1 MSLRWRAVLIAG
13 IALIVPWALAAA
25 WMMHGVQA
33 NLDRAL
39 DDRLAM
45 SARMVSGLMARA
57 ALLPQRSPHAAPQ
70 PDWAEVIR
78 VSSQDGIACEI
89 RSEQGAVIAQTDGS
103 PDAAANALPMGYST
117 REIDGK
123 SWRIYLLD
131 RHGYQIITADRID
144 KREVLTAEMLRAAS
158 IPFLIAVVGGL
169 VALWFGIDRG
179 LSPLK
184 TLRQTLRDKRTD
196 DTNPIDG
203 GHAPA
208 ELQPVIGALNG
219 LLTRLAQALAH
230 QRAFTD
236 AAAHE
241 LRTPLT
247 AIDTHLQ
254 VARLVEGEEG
264 QASLQHAEEGVRR
277 LRHTLDQMMT
287 LARTEGAMQNVD
299 PCASV
304 TAVVGDMLARM
315 DAPSRARIVLTTD
328 GLDAGTPIPKHMLD
342 TSIRNLVDNALRYS
356 PADQPIALNV
366 AFDSRD
372 KRCRIEVADRGPGLS
387 DKQAE
392 QIGQRFW
399 RGDQG
404 RRQGEGAG
412 LGISIVRAIMG
423 RFGGAL
429 ELKPREGGGL
439 LAVLQ
444 MPLI

>member
-39 DDRLAM
+39 DERLAM
-45 SARMVSGLMARA
+45 SARMVAGLMARA
-57 ALLPQRSPHAAPQ
+57 ALLPQASPNAAPQ

-78 VSSQDGIACEI
+78 VSGQDGVACEI
-89 RSEQGAVIAQTDGS
+89 RSEQGAVIAQTNGG
-103 PDAAANALPMGYST
+103 PGAADNTLPEGYST

-123 SWRIYLLD
+123 PWRIFLMD

-144 KREVLTAEMLRAAS
+144 KREVLASEMLRAAS

-196 DTNPIDG
+196 DTSPIDD
-203 GHAPA
+203 GHAPT
-208 ELQPVIGALNG
+208 ELRPVIGAMNG
-219 LLTRLAQALAH
+219 LLNRLAQAMAH

-254 VARLVEGEEG
+254 VARLVEGEEA
-264 QASLQHAEEGVRR
+264 QAALQHAEEGVRR

-287 LARTEGAMQNVD
+287 LARTEASTQGVD

-304 TAVVGDMLARM
+304 SAAVSDMLARM
-315 DAPSRARIVLTTD
+315 DTAARARIVLTASGT
-328 GLDAGTPIPKHMLD
+328 DAGTPIPKHMLD

-356 PADQPIALNV
+356 PADQLIALNV
-366 AFDSRD
+366 AFDSREQ
-372 KRCRIEVADRGPGLS
+372 RCRVEVADRGPGLN
-387 DKQAE
+387 DTQAE

-412 LGISIVRAIMG
+412 LGISIVRAIMA
-423 RFGGAL
+423 RFGGML

-444 MPLI
+444 IPLI